1 MVEMKEIGQKMRE
14 HTLRKYVPEIVYEF
28 VVDTEVVLV
37 VDDTEVLDSTVVLDI
52 GYSY

>member
-1 MVEMKEIGQKMRE
+1 MMRE

-28 VVDTEVVLV
+28 VVDTEAVPVVAVLV